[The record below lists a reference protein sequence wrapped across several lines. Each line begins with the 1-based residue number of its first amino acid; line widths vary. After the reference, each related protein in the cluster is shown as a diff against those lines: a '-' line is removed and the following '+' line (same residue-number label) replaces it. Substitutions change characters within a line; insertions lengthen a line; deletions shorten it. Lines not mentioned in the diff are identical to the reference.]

1 MRLVEPPMPLWHSS
15 ATKRLCQSCPGWRS
29 FWKQRSAQ
37 MGWQGHECVCVCVH
51 EHLYWGSGEGKS
63 EKDVGREIIKK
74 TLQGH
79 ES

>member
-1 MRLVEPPMPLWHSS
+1 MLRWGGRAMS
-15 ATKRLCQSCPGWRS
+15 
-29 FWKQRSAQ
+29 
-37 MGWQGHECVCVCVH
+37 VCVCVH